1 MLKYIKSQLPTSSLV
16 LIPIAVGINLLGN
29 FIASTLKLPIYLD
42 LVGTTIAGAIGGGV
56 TAVIVA
62 LLSSTF
68 QGLFIN
74 PIYFPF
80 MIVSVINAVIIG
92 FCAKKGFFSSF
103 KRAVIPW
110 VGIGI
115 ASTIAASFVSI
126 VVFGG
131 ITGAT
136 GSSVLTAAF
145 IGATQNIVKAVVS
158 STIIIEIADKAIAVF
173 AAVVVLK
180 KIPDRMLHQNLRKL
194 DEEDF

>member
-1 MLKYIKSQLPTSSLV
+1 MFKYIKTQLPTSSLV

-29 FIASTLKLPIYLD
+29 LIVSTLKLPIYLD

-62 LLSSTF
+62 ILSSTF

-80 MIVSVINAVIIG
+80 MIVSIANALIIG
-92 FCAKKGFFSSF
+92 FSAKKGLFSSF
-103 KRAVIPW
+103 KKAIIPW
-110 VGIGI
+110 LIIVV
-115 ASTIAASFVSI
+115 ASTITASFVSI

-158 STIIIEIADKAIAVF
+158 STIIVEIADKAIAVF

-180 KIPDRMLHQNLRKL
+180 KIPDRMLHQSLRKL
-194 DEEDF
+194 DEKDF

>member
-1 MLKYIKSQLPTSSLV
+1 MLKSIKAQFTTSALV

-56 TAVIVA
+56 IAVIA
-62 LLSSTF
+62 AILSSTF

-80 MIVSVINAVIIG
+80 MIVSVVNAVIIG
-92 FCAKKGFFSSF
+92 FSAKKEFFGSF
-103 KRAVIPW
+103 RKAVIPW
-110 VGIGI
+110 VVIVI
-115 ASTIAASFVSI
+115 TSTITASFVSI
-126 VVFGG
+126 AVFGG

-158 STIIIEIADKAIAVF
+158 SAIIIETADKAIAVF

-180 KIPDRMLHQNLRKL
+180 KIPARMLNQNMRKIN
-194 DEEDF
+194 EEDF

>member
-1 MLKYIKSQLPTSSLV
+1 MLKSIKAQFTTSALV

-56 TAVIVA
+56 IAVIA
-62 LLSSTF
+62 AILSSTF

-80 MIVSVINAVIIG
+80 MIVSIVNAVIIG
-92 FCAKKGFFSSF
+92 FSAKKEFFGSYR
-103 KRAVIPW
+103 KAVIPW
-110 VGIGI
+110 VVIVI
-115 ASTIAASFVSI
+115 ASTITASFVSI
-126 VVFGG
+126 AVFGG

-136 GSSVLTAAF
+136 VLTAAF

-158 STIIIEIADKAIAVF
+158 SAIIIETADKAIAVF

-180 KIPDRMLHQNLRKL
+180 KIPARMLNQNMRKIN
-194 DEEDF
+194 EEDF

>member
-110 VGIGI
+110 IVIVI

-126 VVFGG
+126 AVFGG

-136 GSSVLTAAF
+136 GSSVITAAF

-158 STIIIEIADKAIAVF
+158 STIIVEIADKAIAVF